1 MPEAI
6 TDPISPVSPRTTGNS
21 TGGGNTLCQC
31 SCNGGPGSGS
41 KDYNG
46 SALGSRPGNRSSGNN
61 STDGPVQAAGYELR
75 ASDAGGL
82 VTIAGLGVVLTLF
95 M

>member
-1 MPEAI
+1 MQFTVILLWAMVFI
-6 TDPISPVSPRTTGNS
+6 TAYAQQLDKYWE
-21 TGGGNTLCQC
+21 QYK